1 MIVDQ
6 IPIGRFSVITRLSQ
20 KALRYYDQK
29 EILVPGAKDTITGY
43 RYYTGNQI
51 QQGVKIRHLSDLG
64 FALEEIQQYLEAEKE
79 GEKETM
85 EKLINSRL
93 RQAERQLL
101 ELQRTVSLL
110 KNRQTVKNTMLE
122 PVIKETKNLR
132 VLSKRE
138 TGTYGETIGK
148 LIGDLM
154 NIIMSPENQ
163 RNFVKITGPFM
174 TVYHD
179 QEYKEE
185 GADIEVAI
193 PITGRVVVDDP
204 SVEVK
209 NLKPRKVVSLIHKG
223 PYDNIAA
230 GYEAILSYVQEN
242 DYEITGPMIDLYL
255 NDPNSVE
262 PEELMTEIQIPIK

>member
-1 MIVDQ
+1 VDQ

-20 KALRYYDQK
+20 KALRYYDHK

-64 FALEEIQQYLEAEKE
+64 FALEEIQQYLEAKKD

-209 NLKPRKVVSLIHKG
+209 NLKPRKVASLIHKG

>member
-1 MIVDQ
+1 MTVDQ

-29 EILVPGAKDTITGY
+29 GILVPRAKDVITGY
-43 RYYTGNQI
+43 RYYIGNQI
-51 QQGVKIRHLSDLG
+51 QQGVKIRLLSDLG
-64 FALEEIQQYLEAEKE
+64 FTLEEIQQYLEAERD

-85 EKLINSRL
+85 ERLINSRL
-93 RQAERQLL
+93 KQTERQLL

-110 KNRQTVKNTMLE
+110 KNGQTVKNTMLE
-122 PVIKETKNLR
+122 PIIKETKNLR

-138 TGTYGETIGK
+138 TGTYEETIGK

-154 NIIMSPENQ
+154 SIIISPENQ

-179 QEYKEE
+179 QDYKEE

-193 PITGRVVVDDP
+193 PITGRVVVDDS

-209 NLKPRKVVSLIHKG
+209 NLNPRKVVSLIHKG
-223 PYDNIAA
+223 PYEKIAE
-230 GYEAILSYVQEN
+230 GYEAILSYVQEK
-242 DYEITGPMIDLYL
+242 DYVITGPMMDLYL
-255 NDPNSVE
+255 NDPNSTE
-262 PEELMTEIQIPIK
+262 PEEIMTEIQIPIK